1 VAGRA
6 SRARVLA
13 VGLVLAAIAPLAGC
27 GGGGGGSNGPVT
39 LTVYVSVPLHGE
51 RQAEGRAI
59 VNGAKLALAEQ
70 DGKVGDLRI
79 RAVYLDDTAGGPRW
93 SPAAAAADARRAA
106 EDSSA
111 IGYIGE
117 LDSGA
122 TRFSLPITNQAEI
135 AQISP
140 GATAVDLTRD
150 EGGADPDQYRPSGKQ
165 TFARV
170 VPADDVQ
177 ARAAALLAKQLA
189 ARRVAVV
196 TDGSEYG
203 RTIDA
208 AFSETAVGLGLDA
221 RAAGRA
227 APVGGVRVR
236 EVPSADAMY
245 FAGTPSAA
253 ASAAIPSAAPDA
265 DEVILPDPFLPESF
279 HICGDLLKT
288 TYVSSSFRD
297 PSRLPARARGFLR
310 SYRAR
315 YGAPA
320 PAAAYGYEAMALLL
334 DSIRRAGGGGDNRD
348 DVIDALLSTRDRRS
362 ILGEYS
368 IDGAGDTTLDL
379 ITIYDLGA
387 CPVAVSREVRAP
399 R

>member
-1 VAGRA
+1 MSGAAR
-6 SRARVLA
+6 RARLLLGSLAVAVLA
-13 VGLVLAAIAPLAGC
+13 LTSGC
-27 GGGGGGSNGPVT
+27 GGGGGGSNGPAT

-51 RQAEGRAI
+51 RQPEGRAI
-59 VNGAKLALAEQ
+59 VNGVKLALAEQ
-70 DGKVGDLRI
+70 GGRVGDLRI
-79 RAVYLDDTAGGPRW
+79 RTVYLDDTGGGPRW

-106 EDSSA
+106 EDSST

-140 GATAVDLTRD
+140 GSTAVDLTRE
-150 EGGADPDQYRPSGKQ
+150 EGGVDPDQYRPSGKQ
-165 TFARV
+165 TFARI
-170 VPADDVQ
+170 VPDDDVQ
-177 ARAAALLAKQLA
+177 ARAAALLAKRLG

-196 TDGSEYG
+196 TDGSQFG

-208 AFSETAVGLGLDA
+208 AFSETANSLGLDA

-227 APVGGVRVR
+227 APGGGGRVR
-236 EVPSADAMY
+236 RVPSAEAVY
-245 FAGTPSAA
+245 FAGTPSDA
-253 ASAAIPSAAPDA
+253 ASDAMRTAAPGA
-265 DEVILPDPFLPESF
+265 DEVIAPDPFLPENGNV
-279 HICGDLLKT
+279 CLDLFKP

-297 PSRLPARARGFLR
+297 PSRLPVSARGFLGA
-310 SYRAR
+310 YRAR
-315 YGAPA
+315 YGAPP
-320 PAAAYGYEAMALLL
+320 PAASYGYEAMALLL
-334 DSIRRAGGGGDNRD
+334 DSIRRAGSGGEDRD
-348 DVIDALLSTRDRRS
+348 DVIDALLSTRDRQS

-368 IDGAGDTTLDL
+368 IDPDGDTTLDL

-387 CPVAVSREVRAP
+387 CPVAVDREIRAP